1 MVGVGGW
8 ILLVEQLLL
17 ELAREASFPFI
28 QNIEKIPREKN
39 TSEKCF
45 PIALPRAREK
55 KNTLSKIPREKE
67 YLGKTFSKSITCAR
81 EKKYFE

>member
-1 MVGVGGW
+1 MVGVGGS

-39 TSEKCF
+39 SRNDRFC
-45 PIALPRAREK
+45 A
-55 KNTLSKIPREKE
+55 
-67 YLGKTFSKSITCAR
+67 KTFILSISSIS
-81 EKKYFE
+81 

>member
-28 QNIEKIPREKN
+28 QNIGYYYIIHFLIENME
-39 TSEKCF
+39 
-45 PIALPRAREK
+45 
-55 KNTLSKIPREKE
+55 
-67 YLGKTFSKSITCAR
+67 
-81 EKKYFE
+81 

>member
-39 TSEKCF
+39 LRNDRFCAMTF
-45 PIALPRAREK
+45 I
-55 KNTLSKIPREKE
+55 LSI
-67 YLGKTFSKSITCAR
+67 LIFS
-81 EKKYFE
+81 